1 MLWAATFIAL
11 IVSVAAVSYWYLR
24 PHEEP
29 VPVANDTDVE
39 TRVPL
44 FRAID
49 DDLAIYIVRFDGE
62 LRAWDAASPVSN
74 CRFSWVAI
82 NRRFEDPCSGAKWCI
97 DGTIADRRFK
107 DATSLQSYEIDVH
120 SNGQILVYPLRA
132 IAGEPLS
139 PDLWVS
145 NPMAVQ
151 EARVDCRLP

>member
-1 MLWAATFIAL
+1 MLWAAAFITL

-29 VPVANDTDVE
+29 VPVANVTDLE
-39 TRVPL
+39 ASDPL
-44 FRAID
+44 FRAINAN
-49 DDLAIYIVRFDGE
+49 LAVYIVQFDGE
-62 LRAWDAASPVSN
+62 LRAWDAVSPVST
-74 CRFSWVAI
+74 CRFGWVAI

-97 DGTIADRRFK
+97 DGSIADRRFK

-120 SNGQILVYPLRA
+120 SNGQILVYPLKI

-151 EARVDCRLP
+151 EASVDCKLL